1 MILRQQ
7 KISKEFYRNFFSLYF
22 VLVLQNV
29 VTLSV
34 NLTDNIMLGAYS
46 ETALSGVSAV
56 NQIQFVFQQLVM
68 ALGDGLVIFCS
79 QYWGKKQTEPVR
91 KISATAM
98 QAAVVIAV
106 ILFILVSIFPHQA
119 VNIFTTDEAIIQQG
133 MEYLNIIRFTYLFFA
148 MTQILL
154 AVLRSVEIV
163 NIAFSLSV
171 MTFCINCAVNY
182 TLIYGNFG
190 APGLGAAGA
199 AIGTL
204 AARIVEFTV
213 LIVYV
218 TKKAPFL
225 KLNLRSFLR
234 FDRVLAKDYVK
245 ITSPML
251 VVSGLWG
258 VNTALQTVIL
268 GHMTSAAIAAN
279 SVASNI
285 FLMVKSMAV
294 GASSAASVIIGKTI
308 GMGDISLVKKYA
320 STLQK
325 MFAVIGIISGLLLFT
340 IRIPILEIY
349 DLSPRTKEMA
359 NTFLV
364 ILSVVVVGMSYQ
376 MPTNNGIIRGGG
388 NAAFVVRMD
397 LISIW
402 CIVIPLSFVMAFI
415 VKASPAV
422 VVCCLNADQIFKCVP
437 AFLESNYGNW
447 IRKLTR
453 DT

>member
-1 MILRQQ
+1 MILRQE

-98 QAAVVIAV
+98 QAAVAIAV
-106 ILFILVSIFPHQA
+106 ILFALVSIFPHQA

-190 APGLGAAGA
+190 APD
-199 AIGTL
+199 L
-204 AARIVEFTV
+204 ARQE
-213 LIVYV
+213 
-218 TKKAPFL
+218 
-225 KLNLRSFLR
+225 LRLELLR
-234 FDRVLAKDYVK
+234 HEL
-245 ITSPML
+245 L
-251 VVSGLWG
+251 
-258 VNTALQTVIL
+258 
-268 GHMTSAAIAAN
+268 
-279 SVASNI
+279 
-285 FLMVKSMAV
+285 
-294 GASSAASVIIGKTI
+294 SSR
-308 GMGDISLVKKYA
+308 Y
-320 STLQK
+320 
-325 MFAVIGIISGLLLFT
+325 
-340 IRIPILEIY
+340 
-349 DLSPRTKEMA
+349 
-359 NTFLV
+359 
-364 ILSVVVVGMSYQ
+364 
-376 MPTNNGIIRGGG
+376 
-388 NAAFVVRMD
+388 
-397 LISIW
+397 
-402 CIVIPLSFVMAFI
+402 
-415 VKASPAV
+415 
-422 VVCCLNADQIFKCVP
+422 
-437 AFLESNYGNW
+437 
-447 IRKLTR
+447 
-453 DT
+453 